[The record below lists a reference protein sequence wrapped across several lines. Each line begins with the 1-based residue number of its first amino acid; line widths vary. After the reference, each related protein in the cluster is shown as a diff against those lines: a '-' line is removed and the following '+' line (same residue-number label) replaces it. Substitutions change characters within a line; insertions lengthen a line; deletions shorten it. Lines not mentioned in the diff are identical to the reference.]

1 MPTPA
6 KERVRK
12 SQDARLAKGERRIGG
27 FLDPETAALFDAYV
41 EQSGSGKQE
50 VLRMAIRDFVSK
62 QQERTAA

>member
-1 MPTPA
+1 MPTPDR
-6 KERVRK
+6 ERARK
-12 SQDARLAKGERRIGG
+12 SRQARVAKGERRIGG